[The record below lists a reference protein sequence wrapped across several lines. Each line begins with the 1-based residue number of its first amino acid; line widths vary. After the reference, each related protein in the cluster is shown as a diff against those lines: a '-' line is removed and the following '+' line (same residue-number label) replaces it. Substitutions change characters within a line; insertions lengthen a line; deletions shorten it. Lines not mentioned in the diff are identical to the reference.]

1 MAQTAIRT
9 NVELIIAN
17 GLTARLS
24 EAARL

>member
-9 NVELIIAN
+9 NLELNIAN
-17 GLTARLS
+17 GLIARLS